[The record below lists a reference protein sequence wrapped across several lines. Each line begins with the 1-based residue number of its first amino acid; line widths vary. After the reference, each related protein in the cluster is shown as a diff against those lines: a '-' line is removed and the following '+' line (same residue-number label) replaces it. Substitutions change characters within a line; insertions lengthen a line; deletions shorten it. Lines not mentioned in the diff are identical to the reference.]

1 MEKEK
6 NKRSFFTSV
15 KEKTVLF
22 FNDKK
27 KKIVNFFKTL
37 PARTKAKFAGAKEII
52 TQGNGKVCASMCVMG
67 LGQLI
72 YKQWAK
78 GILYLLVQ
86 AAFLA
91 YFVLKGAG
99 DFIGFFTLGVK
110 EGNAWYGEQGDNSVI
125 MLLMGILSV
134 IAIIFY
140 AVIYIAN
147 VKDAYRIQCAADTLK
162 PTPSF
167 KKELTSLL
175 NKNFHKTALALPI
188 VGVCVFS
195 ILPIIF
201 MIAIAF
207 TNYGGEVVPP
217 ALIDWVGFENFG
229 KILTL
234 GQFAPTFFKI
244 FGWNILWAVLST
256 FINYFAGLGLAL
268 LLSKKCV
275 KGKTFWRLFP
285 ILAYAVPG
293 FITLIAFKF
302 MFSYGGPINQIIT
315 GAGGTAVGFFD
326 IDAKWTARL
335 IGLSVNAWLNI
346 PSGMLLATGILS
358 NVNSDLY
365 EAARVDGASSW
376 KQFVRITLPYVLFA
390 TMPVLISQFI
400 ANFNNFGIFY
410 FLRGGLYMDGYFL
423 ASDTDLLINWLYNMS
438 IDNNY
443 YSIGAAI
450 SIIIFIVTSI
460 ISLAVYVMSPSYK
473 QEETY
478 Q

>member
-1 MEKEK
+1 MENTTKQAQK
-6 NKRSFFTSV
+6 SAVARFFS
-15 KEKTVLF
+15 
-22 FNDKK
+22 DKGER
-27 KKIVNFFKTL
+27 ISNFFKTL
-37 PARTKAKFAGAKEII
+37 PQRTKAKFAGAKEILYE
-52 TQGNGKVCASMCVMG
+52 GNGKVRASMLIMG
-67 LGQLI
+67 LGQLM
-72 YKQWAK
+72 YRQWAK
-78 GILYLLVQ
+78 GILYMLVQ
-86 AAFLA
+86 VAFLA
-91 YFVLKGAG
+91 YFILRGAS
-99 DFIGFFTLGVK
+99 DFIGFFTLGTQ
-110 EGNAWYGEQGDNSVI
+110 ESNAWYGIEGDNSVI
-125 MLLMGILSV
+125 MMLMGILSI

-140 AVIYIAN
+140 AVIYVSNI
-147 VKDAYRIQCAADTLK
+147 KDCYVIQCAADTLK
-162 PTPSF
+162 NLKSF
-167 KKELTSLL
+167 KKELAELL
-175 NKNFHKTALALPI
+175 NQKFYKTALALPI

-201 MIAIAF
+201 MILIAF
-207 TNYGGEVVPP
+207 TNYGGDIVPP
-217 ALIDWVGFENFG
+217 ALVDWVGLDNFG
-229 KILTL
+229 RILTL

-256 FINYFAGLGLAL
+256 ALNYFAGLGLAL
-268 LLSKKCV
+268 LLNKKIV

-293 FITLIAFKF
+293 FITLLAFKY
-302 MFSYGGPINQIIT
+302 MFSYGGPINQMIT
-315 GAGGTAVGFFD
+315 DAGGTAIGFLD

-335 IGLSVNAWLNI
+335 IGLFANAWLNI

-358 NVNSDLY
+358 NMNNDLY
-365 EAARVDGASSW
+365 EAARVDGASPW
-376 KQFVRITLPYVLFA
+376 KQFVKITLPYVLFA

-460 ISLAVYVMSPSYK
+460 ISLAVYVFSPSYK